1 MFARETGEADELPA
15 FDVRPERI
23 PRAIRAAVLRPRAAS
38 GLNITLP
45 HKIAAVEVAHQLTTR
60 AAHAA
65 SVNTLALQGEEILGD
80 NTDGAGLVRDLCD
93 NLGLVITH
101 RPHARDRRRRRHAR
115 RARAAPRPGADLV
128 VIANR
133 SPERAEAL
141 ATAFADLGTTQGV
154 GFDEIEPAPFDLII
168 NATSASL
175 SGEIPPVPAGVVG
188 PQTVCYDLAYGR
200 SATAF
205 VRLGAEQ
212 GCARA
217 IQGWGMLVEQ
227 AAESFRLWRG
237 VRPATTGVMERCA
250 SAPAAP
256 MPECASAHRDQ
267 LLRARRMDR
276 HGVVEVLLG
285 GAHAHRHGKSL
296 QHLVGPRADDVQ
308 AHDALL
314 GADRHELHLGA
325 RAGLG

>member
-1 MFARETGEADELPA
+1 VNSGVDQYGVFGHPISHSLSPFIHGLFARETGELMSYRP
-15 FDVRPERI
+15 FDVRPEDF
-23 PRAIRAAVLRPRAAS
+23 RARVQQFFAEGGK

-45 HKIAAVEVAHQLTTR
+45 HKMAAVDVAHQLTAR

-65 SVNTLALQGEEILGD
+65 AVNTLALQGEEILGD
-80 NTDGAGLVRDLCD
+80 NTDGAGLVRDLCN

-101 RPHARDRRRRRHAR
+101 RRLLVIGAGGATRGVL
-115 RARAAPRPGADLV
+115 APLLGLEPTVV

-141 ATAFADLGTTQGV
+141 ATAFSDLGTTQGA
-154 GFDEIEPAPFDLII
+154 GFDQIEPVPFDLII

-175 SGEIPPVPAGVVG
+175 SGEIPPLPAGVIG

-205 VRLGAEQ
+205 VRWAQLQ

-217 IQGWGMLVEQ
+217 IQGLGMLVEQ

-237 VRPATTGVMERCA
+237 VRPSTARVMDALRERA
-250 SAPAAP
+250 
-256 MPECASAHRDQ
+256 
-267 LLRARRMDR
+267 
-276 HGVVEVLLG
+276 G
-285 GAHAHRHGKSL
+285 GAYA
-296 QHLVGPRADDVQ
+296 
-308 AHDALL
+308 
-314 GADRHELHLGA
+314 
-325 RAGLG
+325 